1 VKRVVV
7 VDDDF
12 MVARVNS
19 GYVDRIEGFTVVGVA
34 HTAAEA
40 LEAVRSLQPDLV
52 LLDVHLPDRSGLE
65 VLQELRGE
73 GSDVEVLM
81 VSAARD
87 VETVQRARRAG
98 AVHYIVKPFEQATLQ
113 ARLEEFAGRRVPT
126 EVAAQHDVD
135 TLFARG
141 DVSTAAPMPKGLASE
156 TTALVIRTLQSADE
170 LSAGECGQ
178 SAGLSRVSARRYL
191 EYLVATGRATVRLQY
206 GAAGRPERRYRWS
219 GGTAP

>member
-1 VKRVVV
+1 MNRVLV

-19 GYVDRIEGFTVVGVA
+19 GYVNRIEGFTVVGVA
-34 HTAAEA
+34 HNAADA
-40 LEAVRSLQPDLV
+40 LEAVRTLQPDLV

-65 VLQELRGE
+65 VLQELRGQ

-113 ARLEEFAGRRVPT
+113 ARLEEFVGRQVPT
-126 EVAAQHDVD
+126 EVAAQQDVD
-135 TLFARG
+135 TLFARR
-141 DVSTAAPMPKGLASE
+141 DISTSAPMPKGLASE
-156 TTALVIRTLQSADE
+156 TTALVVRTLQSGDE
-170 LSAGECGQ
+170 LSAGECGER
-178 SAGLSRVSARRYL
+178 AGLSRVSARRYL
-191 EYLVATGRATVRLQY
+191 EYLVTTGRATVRLQY
-206 GAAGRPERRYRWS
+206 GAAGRPERRYHWS
-219 GGTAP
+219 G